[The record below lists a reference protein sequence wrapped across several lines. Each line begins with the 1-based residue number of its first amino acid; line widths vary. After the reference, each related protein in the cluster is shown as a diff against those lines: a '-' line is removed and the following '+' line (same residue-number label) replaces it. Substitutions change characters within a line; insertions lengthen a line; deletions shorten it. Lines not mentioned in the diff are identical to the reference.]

1 MTKSQ
6 DDLWPRVEAKLG
18 EAQTVLADMS
28 RCLQGPERTHVA
40 VVLEASGAIVGH
52 DWQSSFYSLGDSFLA
67 KARSVAWIIE
77 ACFGNDSRGSAEMRA
92 WWQGLSPDEQ
102 RRRTAFSEQFR
113 ADKKAFS
120 DHPLTTERNVS
131 EHRLGSPNIEGKV
144 HGPFGQVHTANP
156 TSRIPDAESRPLEPN
171 ISDDAAL
178 QWAATL
184 PAQPV
189 RARPEQ
195 FTIGGKPLFS
205 ECQNYLALA
214 RELANKARSVAGSV
228 HANTPFTI
236 PPSS

>member
-1 MTKSQ
+1 
-6 DDLWPRVEAKLG
+6 
-18 EAQTVLADMS
+18 MS
-28 RCLQGPERTHVA
+28 RCLQGPERTHMA

-52 DWQSSFYSLGDSFLA
+52 DWQSSFYSLVDSFLT

-77 ACFGNDSRGSAEMRA
+77 ACFGDDHRGSAEMRV

-102 RRRTAFSEQFR
+102 RRRTDFSDQFR

-144 HGPFGQVHTANP
+144 HGPFGQIHAANP
-156 TSRIPDAESRPLEPN
+156 TSRIPDAESRPLEPSL
-171 ISDDAAL
+171 SDDTAL

-189 RARPEQ
+189 RPRPEQ
-195 FTIGGKPLFS
+195 FTIGGKPLFP

-214 RELANKARSVAGSV
+214 RELVSKAHAIARSVHG
-228 HANTPFTI
+228 NNYLTI